1 YVVGSDGGLLAEPV
15 KVQELPMLPGERFEV
30 LVDTSDGKMVDIVT
44 LPVRQMGMTLAPFAA
59 PLPVLSVR
67 PTLDAARG
75 KLPDVL
81 AAMPAL
87 IDTSRLPVREFR
99 LMMDMRLDMQGMMM
113 L

>member
-1 YVVGSDGGLLAEPV
+1 
-15 KVQELPMLPGERFEV
+15 ML
-30 LVDTSDGKMVDIVT
+30 SI
-44 LPVRQMGMTLAPFAA
+44 
-59 PLPVLSVR
+59 R

-113 L
+113 LTDKYGPQAMAGWACTAAWVAI